1 MAAENVRYIGDH
13 LDIDRDIAEVRRR
26 LADVGPRLRELEG
39 EYESLLGL
47 LHTLEERRR
56 LRWSR

>member
-1 MAAENVRYIGDH
+1 MAAEIRYVGGR
-13 LDIDRDIAEVRRR
+13 LDIDADIAEVRRR
-26 LADVGPRLRELEG
+26 LAEVGPRLRELEH
-39 EYESLLGL
+39 EHENLLAM